1 MSQNIVAE
9 NSPIKERDTRKL
21 LSDTKFFEGY
31 SRYDETLGRYE
42 TWPEAVGRVM
52 NMHRKY
58 FAKTIEKN
66 PILATHIDN
75 VEKAYADRKL
85 LGAQR
90 SLQFGGEQ
98 ILKHHMRLYNCVSS
112 HVDRP
117 AFFGEYF
124 YILLC
129 GAGAGF
135 SVQKHHI
142 AKLPMIRPRTKQPKT
157 HTIDDSIEGWAT
169 ALDVL
174 LSSYFMGGGKH
185 PEYEGRRVFF
195 EYHKIRKKD
204 SLISGGFKAPG
215 PEPLKKALSL
225 IEIIMTERAEEGV
238 LRPIDAYDILM
249 HAADAVL
256 SGGVRRAATICL
268 FSKDDTE
275 MLQAKTGNWFIDNKQ
290 RARSNNSVVL
300 LRNEVTMEEFVNI
313 MKHVKEYGEPGFVFV
328 SSLEHCFNPCVEIGM
343 YPKTESGISG
353 WQGCVSENT
362 KLITREGITNIADSV
377 GKEIEIWNGTK
388 WSKVTPRIT
397 GENRSFFKVIFGDGS
412 ELEATENHKFLA
424 KNRFEKTY
432 KEYTTLEIQKYLNED
447 KYVLS
452 TPRYEII
459 RDENGKA
466 FVPNAY
472 DYGFIL
478 GDGTVR
484 DHRKSATAIIYED
497 YFDCNF
503 PITGVLQSE
512 NTDTYNNK
520 KVRTY
525 YWNKNSLDL
534 NIAYELKY
542 SDELPDFLF
551 TWDRISLMNFFAG
564 WIDTD
569 GTVLDKGGCRIYGKE
584 GHIKTGQLLLSSLG
598 IKSSVNLMSSKGE
611 KTNKGIRNRDVWYL
625 QITETKDL
633 FSHKKKIISGKLTKK
648 GKEQTI
654 KEIIPMNTVGTSY
667 CFDEPE
673 THSGVFNNVLTKQC
687 NLVEGNGSLCKTK
700 EDFYELCRNASILAT
715 LQAAYTDFKFVTSE
729 TKEIFERE
737 ALLGVS
743 LTGWM
748 NSPDVLFD
756 KTVLK
761 KGAEIVKKT
770 NREIAQLLGIRPAAR
785 TTCVKPAGNASVLLG
800 TASGIHPEHSKK
812 YIRNIQINK
821 SQEVSDIIKKTNPYM
836 VEESVWSSL
845 KTDNIISFPVIAPEN
860 SIFKNDLNGVEFLEH
875 VKLVQNSWVEYG
887 TDESLCV
894 DPTVRHNVSN
904 TVTVKANEWDDVT
917 QYLYDNRKYFTGVS
931 LIGETGDKDYF
942 QAPNIEVLSPKEM
955 VEKYGEASL
964 FASGLIVDAS
974 TGFDNLWE
982 AITIAQQDNDD
993 SSQERKDIRADWIR
1007 RFRKFADNYFGGNLV
1022 ITGYCLKDVY
1032 ILYKWV
1038 KIQNNFTDIVMEENL
1053 QKLKE
1058 ISIDTM
1064 GAAACAAGACEI

>member
-1 MSQNIVAE
+1 MSLNIIAE
-9 NSPIKERDTRKL
+9 NSPLKERDTRKL

-31 SRYDETLGRYE
+31 SRFDDDHGRYE
-42 TWPEAVGRVM
+42 TWSESVGRVM

-58 FAKTIEKN
+58 FAKKIEQN
-66 PILATHIDN
+66 PILGNYIDD

-90 SLQFGGEQ
+90 SLQFGGDQ

-117 AFFGEYF
+117 EFFGEYF

-135 SVQKHHI
+135 SAQKHHI

-169 ALDVL
+169 SLDVL

-195 EYHKIRKKD
+195 EFHKIRKKD
-204 SLISGGFKAPG
+204 ALISGGFKAPG

-225 IEIIMTERAEEGV
+225 IEMLMNERAEEGF

-268 FSKDDTE
+268 FSKDDEE
-275 MLQAKTGNWFIDNKQ
+275 MLQAKTGNWFKDNKQ

-300 LRNEVTMEEFVNI
+300 LRDQITMEEFTNI
-313 MKHVKEYGEPGFVFV
+313 MSHVKEYGEPGFVFV

-353 WQGCVSENT
+353 WQGC
-362 KLITREGITNIADSV
+362 
-377 GKEIEIWNGTK
+377 
-388 WSKVTPRIT
+388 
-397 GENRSFFKVIFGDGS
+397 
-412 ELEATENHKFLA
+412 
-424 KNRFEKTY
+424 
-432 KEYTTLEIQKYLNED
+432 
-447 KYVLS
+447 
-452 TPRYEII
+452 
-459 RDENGKA
+459 
-466 FVPNAY
+466 
-472 DYGFIL
+472 
-478 GDGTVR
+478 
-484 DHRKSATAIIYED
+484 
-497 YFDCNF
+497 
-503 PITGVLQSE
+503 
-512 NTDTYNNK
+512 
-520 KVRTY
+520 
-525 YWNKNSLDL
+525 
-534 NIAYELKY
+534 
-542 SDELPDFLF
+542 
-551 TWDRISLMNFFAG
+551 
-564 WIDTD
+564 
-569 GTVLDKGGCRIYGKE
+569 
-584 GHIKTGQLLLSSLG
+584 
-598 IKSSVNLMSSKGE
+598 
-611 KTNKGIRNRDVWYL
+611 
-625 QITETKDL
+625 
-633 FSHKKKIISGKLTKK
+633 
-648 GKEQTI
+648 
-654 KEIIPMNTVGTSY
+654 
-667 CFDEPE
+667 
-673 THSGVFNNVLTKQC
+673 

-700 EDFYELCRNASILAT
+700 DDFYELCRNASILAT
-715 LQAAYTDFKFVTSE
+715 LQAAYTDFKFVAPA

-748 NSPDVLFD
+748 NSPDILFD
-756 KTVLK
+756 ENVLK
-761 KGAEIVKKT
+761 KGADIVKNT
-770 NREIAQLLGIRPAAR
+770 NKEIAKILGIRPAAR

-821 SQEVSDIIKKTNPYM
+821 SQEVSDIIKKSNPYM
-836 VEESVWSSL
+836 IEESVWSSL
-845 KTDNIISFPVIAPEN
+845 KTDNIISFPIIAPEN
-860 SIFKNDLNGVEFLEH
+860 SIFKDDLTAIGFLDK

-894 DPTVRHNVSN
+894 DATVRHNVSN
-904 TVTVKANEWDDVT
+904 TVTVRKNEWDGVT
-917 QYLYDNRKYFTGVS
+917 EYLFKNRKYFTGVS

-942 QAPNIEVLSPKEM
+942 QAPNIEVLSPIEM
-955 VEKYGEASL
+955 VQKYGEASL

-974 TGFDNLWE
+974 TGFSNLWE
-982 AITIAQQDNDD
+982 AVEVAQKNMNDD
-993 SSQERKDIRADWIR
+993 TSQEIKDIRAEWIR
-1007 RFRKFADNYFGGNLV
+1007 RFRKFADNYFAGDLN

-1038 KIQNNFTDIVMEENL
+1038 KIQNNFVDVAMEESL
-1053 QKLKE
+1053 QRIKE

-1064 GAAACAAGACEI
+1064 GAAACAAGGCEV